1 MKTTVL
7 STALVA
13 LLGTYAGLAAAQ
25 QGYGDVARVTSSVP
39 VTERVTQDRRECRVE
54 QVSGGYV
61 ERREPSA
68 PSGAGAV
75 VGAIVGGVI
84 GHQFGGSSAGRDHGT
99 AAGAIVGGL
108 VGNQVE
114 KDNSANSGDA
124 VVERVPPREVER
136 CRWIPETRDRIVGY
150 DVTYEYNGHTFR
162 ARLPD
167 DPGQEMPVNVEVRP
181 PVQARTAYAPPP
193 PAYRY

>member
-1 MKTTVL
+1 MRTAVL
-7 STALVA
+7 STALAA
-13 LLGTYAGLAAAQ
+13 LVGAYAGLAAAQ
-25 QGYGDVARVTSSVP
+25 QGYGDVAKVTSATP
-39 VTERVTQDRRECRVE
+39 ITERVTQDRRECRVE
-54 QVSGGYV
+54 QVGGGYV
-61 ERREPSA
+61 ERREASA

-114 KDNSANSGDA
+114 KDNAGPADT

-136 CRWIPETRDRIVGY
+136 CRWIPETRDRIVAY
-150 DVTYEYNGHTFR
+150 DVTYEYNGHSFR
-162 ARLPD
+162 ARMPY
-167 DPGQEMPVNVEVRP
+167 DPGEEMPVNVDVRP
-181 PVQARTAYAPPP
+181 PMQPRTAYAPPP
-193 PAYRY
+193 PPISRY